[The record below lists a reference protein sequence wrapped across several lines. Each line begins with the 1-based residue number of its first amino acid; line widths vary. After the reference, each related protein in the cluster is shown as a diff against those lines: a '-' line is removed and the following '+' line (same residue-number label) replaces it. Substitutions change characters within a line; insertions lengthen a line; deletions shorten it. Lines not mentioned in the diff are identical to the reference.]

1 MEIRFYATLRP
12 LVGGRSVQLE
22 PQPATVA
29 EVLARL
35 VAEHS
40 GLEARILDEAGQVR
54 RFVAVMLNGR
64 DIRHLEGLN
73 TPIPPNSDM
82 DIFPPVAGG
91 ARITSLGRTV
101 RSQVATI

>member
-35 VAEHS
+35 VAEHP
-40 GLEARILDEAGQVR
+40 GLEEKILDEAGQVR

-64 DIRHLEGLN
+64 DVRHLEGLN
-73 TPIPPNSDM
+73 TPVPLNSDM

-91 ARITSLGRTV
+91 SPH
-101 RSQVATI
+101 